1 MATKSKKAKT
11 SKTAANTAPVNGTDA
26 PNTAAEG
33 QAPAGAVLSIGD
45 LKNLSTV
52 IDVASTRGAFRA
64 NEMAMVGMVY
74 NKLQQF
80 LAKVAPASADGEQK
94 AGEEKTVGKDASMAS
109 VPAGK

>member
-1 MATKSKKAKT
+1 MATKSKKTTKPKAEAK
-11 SKTAANTAPVNGTDA
+11 TAPVNGTDA
-26 PNTAAEG
+26 PTTAPEG
-33 QAPAGAVLSIGD
+33 QAPDSLSIGD

-94 AGEEKTVGKDASMAS
+94 AGEENTVGKDASMAS
-109 VPAGK
+109 APAGK